1 MSETSKPA
9 AIVVTAGVIR
19 RGGRLLAA
27 RRKAGSHMERHW
39 EFPGGK
45 LEPNESPE
53 EGLERELA
61 EELGVQV
68 RVGRILDAVFHRYPE
83 KNVLLLFYA
92 CEIIDGEPRPID
104 CEELAWVRTAE
115 LEALDW
121 APADR
126 TFVSKLTN
134 HLEKETLPR

>member
-1 MSETSKPA
+1 MSEPSKPA

-19 RGGRLLAA
+19 RDGRLLAA
-27 RRKAGSHMERHW
+27 RRKAGSHMEGHW

-53 EGLERELA
+53 ESLERELA
-61 EELGVQV
+61 EELGIQI

-83 KNVLLLFYA
+83 KIVLLLFYS
-92 CEIIDGEPRPID
+92 CEIIEGEPRPID
-104 CEELAWVRTAE
+104 CEELAWVGADE
-115 LEALDW
+115 LETLDW

-126 TFVSKLTN
+126 TFVRRFTN
-134 HLEKETLPR
+134 ELEDQISPR